1 MVSIG
6 ALGGAIVLMVVIMID
21 DLGPAQTQSGDPLT
35 PYRAQRETYLEKYR
49 VEGRIEHELLIPA
62 ASGIAALVQNSRRG
76 RDGLW
81 RGSSSRADAAAAL
94 RLAPAGPA
102 IRSGAADDV
111 RAGR

>member
-62 ASGIAALVQNSRRG
+62 ASGIAALVQNSRGEMRARALLELG
-76 RDGLW
+76 IVQRLINDFKSAVATLGL
-81 RGSSSRADAAAAL
+81 AAQEAT
-94 RLAPAGPA
+94 
-102 IRSGAADDV
+102 
-111 RAGR
+111 